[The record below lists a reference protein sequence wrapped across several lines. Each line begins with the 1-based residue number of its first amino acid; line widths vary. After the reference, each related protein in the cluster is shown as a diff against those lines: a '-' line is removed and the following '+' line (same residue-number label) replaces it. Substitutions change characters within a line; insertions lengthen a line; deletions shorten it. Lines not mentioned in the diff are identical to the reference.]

1 MPLQAESF
9 SAWIVEN
16 RIIPVREGDAYGLG
30 DDAPHV
36 RQRCRQVLSLLAT
49 YRGYEW
55 HLLGTT
61 QAQIADSTA
70 CSLTSSGTFTT
81 LHMFTG
87 PAECHGLVE
96 GTDGNFYG
104 SSQSGGA
111 SNLGVVFKMTSA
123 GGVTVLHSFPGSIE
137 QWATGI
143 WFKLRTET
151 SGVTLNGGTNG
162 AGVIF
167 KITSTGTYTLL
178 YNFPNTGNLSTGT
191 FPYSSLIQAPNG
203 LLYGLTGNVG
213 GPWAFCSIYSFKA
226 AARFPSVLNCAE
238 DSQSSCWISDLVR
251 IKLSSARSKVGR

>member
-87 PAECHGLVE
+87 S
-96 GTDGNFYG
+96 DRQN
-104 SSQSGGA
+104 
-111 SNLGVVFKMTSA
+111 
-123 GGVTVLHSFPGSIE
+123 VTGWLRE
-137 QWATGI
+137 
-143 WFKLRTET
+143 RTE
-151 SGVTLNGGTNG
+151 
-162 AGVIF
+162 I
-167 KITSTGTYTLL
+167 STAVA
-178 YNFPNTGNLSTGT
+178 NPV
-191 FPYSSLIQAPNG
+191 A
-203 LLYGLTGNVG
+203 
-213 GPWAFCSIYSFKA
+213 
-226 AARFPSVLNCAE
+226 
-238 DSQSSCWISDLVR
+238 
-251 IKLSSARSKVGR
+251 